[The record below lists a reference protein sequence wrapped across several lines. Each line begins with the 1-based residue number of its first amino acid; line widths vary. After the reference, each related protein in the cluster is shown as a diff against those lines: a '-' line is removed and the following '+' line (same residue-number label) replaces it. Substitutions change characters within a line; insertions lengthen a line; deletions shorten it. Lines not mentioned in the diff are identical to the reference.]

1 VNQFV
6 EECEQRKL
14 NGGSFDVE
22 AAIAD
27 LLIDA
32 GCHSLELPTYLSP
45 QQRSQAKLLA
55 GQHSELKCESY
66 GFGSDRRLH
75 VFKKSA
81 TTCIRVKNTFV
92 DGWNGDENESD
103 AIIFRSMPGNMPGQ
117 RRCEEH
123 APLYSVERA
132 GRQLELSP
140 LCTKPA
146 ASSARSRPD
155 SLPQGI
161 DEPATPSTAPSSSPT
176 GLARPASPHSSV
188 RSVEETPLVPPGVF
202 NTVSSG
208 TMVVIQGLVKAP
220 AFNGRLGK
228 VHSFNAE
235 DGRYDVLL
243 ANPPADKALTRWAK
257 VKYENLKLVG
267 GGTPLDRT

>member
-66 GFGSDRRLH
+66 GFGPDRRLH

-103 AIIFRSMPGNMPGQ
+103 AIIFRSMPVNMPGQ

-123 APLYSVERA
+123 TPLYSVERA
-132 GRQLELSP
+132 NRQLELSP

-146 ASSARSRPD
+146 ASSARCRPD
-155 SLPQGI
+155 SLPQG
-161 DEPATPSTAPSSSPT
+161 
-176 GLARPASPHSSV
+176 LVRPASPHSSV

-267 GGTPLDRT
+267 GGTPLDHS